1 MRALFAFL
9 AVVNGLERLYAAY
22 SHQERA
28 LAVQR
33 KQRFAGLVAGEA
45 AEGETTQKQELELKV
60 DAGRV
65 SYRLNREQMRTLRL
79 LARGLSTAELASE
92 LKMTRAGAWGRVD
105 TILRRFGASNVTEAC
120 VKAAQA
126 GLLDGLLAEEEKE
139 SQEKRKRDDQRRR
152 ITEARQKRA
161 GRRWVRSHLQ
171 LIKGGNS

>member
-9 AVVNGLERLYAAY
+9 AVVNALERLYAAY

-105 TILRRFGASNVTEAC
+105 TILRRFGP
-120 VKAAQA
+120 AQA
-126 GLLDGLLAEEEKE
+126 RGI
-139 SQEKRKRDDQRRR
+139 QCC
-152 ITEARQKRA
+152 
-161 GRRWVRSHLQ
+161 
-171 LIKGGNS
+171 